1 MPFGKTVDCPFNL
14 VLILSRTRS
23 GRSTPCLSPWKFA
36 ANSRRSCARDL
47 LPAEVR
53 SEDGRLSLQSRPY
66 PVEDTIRKVYSL
78 PVPMEI
84 RSQLAAVLR
93 SGSPPG

>member
-1 MPFGKTVDCPFNL
+1 MMSLGERQIVNPGSVGQPKHGAPLACYAL
-14 VLILSRTRS
+14 
-23 GRSTPCLSPWKFA
+23 W
-36 ANSRRSCARDL
+36 
-47 LPAEVR
+47 
-53 SEDGRLSLQSRPY
+53 EDGSLSLQSRHY

-93 SGSPPG
+93 SGFLPGRRERLAL